1 MVGAAVPASL
11 SEAGDGWDRNLPAG
25 VGSGGRRT
33 PVGLAAATVV
43 APCRALLVG
52 AASILLCFF
61 LQGKASLTSALRCS
75 PTRGKKDET
84 ESTANHWKRNATHD
98 LCLDLD
104 TWGPQPRQSASE

>member
-43 APCRALLVG
+43 APCRALSVG

-84 ESTANHWKRNATHD
+84 EHSQPLEKECHSRPLSGSRHVGPATE
-98 LCLDLD
+98 
-104 TWGPQPRQSASE
+104 TISE